1 MFRKH
6 TVKIDA
12 EFLVTKEFFEN
23 TITIVSNY
31 IKKNQSISVAEFRD
45 LFNTSRKFAL
55 LILEYLDSTQIT
67 KRVEDVRVLR

>member
-1 MFRKH
+1 M
-6 TVKIDA
+6 KIDA

-31 IKKNQSISVAEFRD
+31 IKKNESISVAEFRD